1 MSSNPRMNEG
11 TPSELLVNLE
21 EVRKLEMRYSRT
33 QPDKMNLFVEYIG
46 GRIKVYEVDKYLI
59 ERLLEQLEN
68 QEA

>member
-1 MSSNPRMNEG
+1 MNEG